1 MRFTGRAASAAR
13 PVFLVQRRACYHR
26 DYDVAPLPCLS
37 GRNPRDPRET
47 DLPSMRH
54 DPRNL
59 LRGRANG
66 AGRFLLAAA
75 CITGT
80 ISAT

>member
-1 MRFTGRAASAAR
+1 
-13 PVFLVQRRACYHR
+13 
-26 DYDVAPLPCLS
+26 
-37 GRNPRDPRET
+37 
-47 DLPSMRH
+47 MRH

-66 AGRFLLAAA
+66 NGRFLLAAA

-80 ISAT
+80 IGAT